1 MRCKLPKKNNSFNDG
16 NNRFQKHFRKFHGKE
31 TTGHPSY
38 VYDNNG
44 KVYKV
49 IGITSGSST
58 NGVNNIPLDVNPE
71 PNNSKKAYIR
81 PAPID
86 VPNGTKSTK
95 LKGWKFA
102 ASDKPKVQKVIDE
115 ASKRKKKKPRK

>member
-1 MRCKLPKKNNSFNDG
+1 MAKKNKSSSGDDK
-16 NNRFQKHFRKFHGKE
+16 RFQRHFRKFHGKE

-49 IGITSGSST
+49 VGITGGSST
-58 NGVNNIPLDVNPE
+58 NGVKNIPLDVNPE
-71 PNNSKKAYIR
+71 PNKKSKAYIR
-81 PAPID
+81 PDPIE

-102 ASDKPKVQKVIDE
+102 ASDKSKVQSVIDKGTN
-115 ASKRKKKKPRK
+115 SKKKKPRKK